1 MKVWFQNRRTKHKRI
16 VPDEQSS
23 SAYATSPLATIPT
36 EEEEEMEENEEE
48 EEEEEKDNADKKLST
63 TCCIP
68 SGSLESTDDEFVDVD
83 TLVAI

>member
-48 EEEEEKDNADKKLST
+48 EEEKDNADKKLST